1 MEMLA
6 YSNPVEKKRSR
17 LGSGSGLEPY
27 FMLPLNKQLEA
38 QTVEVIRNTLMQI
51 PEVGAE
57 LGATRRKLDNFYAS
71 YTRDGSIY
79 LVLIDGRT
87 ESVVG
92 GVGIVSFAGLDPSEG
107 IGEIRELVVDMS
119 YRRQG
124 LGLKLLQ
131 AAFDTAL
138 SLKYKRLYLEAT
150 EQMSHA
156 QALFLRFGFQPVS
169 LQQRDTTQRNLPL
182 IRQSGLHQ
190 PAFYVWEDTAS
201 LTNEPGL
208 PHK

>member
-6 YSNPVEKKRSR
+6 YSNLLERSSSKTS
-17 LGSGSGLEPY
+17 LGLER
-27 FMLPLNKQLEA
+27 FIMLPLNKQLEA
-38 QTVEVIRNTLMQI
+38 QTVEVIRNTLLQM
-51 PEVGAE
+51 PETGAE
-57 LGATRRKLDNFYAS
+57 LGATRRKLDNFYSS

-79 LVLIDGRT
+79 LVLIDSRT
-87 ESVVG
+87 ETVVG
-92 GVGIVSFAGLDPSEG
+92 GVGIVPFAGLDPSEG
-107 IGEIRELVVDMS
+107 IGEIRELAVDMS

-138 SLKYKRLYLEAT
+138 SFKYKRLYLEAT

-169 LQQRDTTQRNLPL
+169 LQQRDKTQRNTPL
-182 IRQSGLHQ
+182 IRQAGPHQ
-190 PAFYVWEDTAS
+190 PAFYVWEDAS
-201 LTNEPGL
+201 SFTNERARQ
-208 PHK
+208 HK

>member
-6 YSNPVEKKRSR
+6 YSNS
-17 LGSGSGLEPY
+17 LEHNSSQASSSLER
-27 FMLPLNKQLEA
+27 FILLPLNKQLEA
-38 QTVEVIRNTLMQI
+38 QTVEVIRNTLMQM
-51 PEVGAE
+51 PEAGAE
-57 LGATRRKLDNFYAS
+57 LGATRRKLDNFYSS
-71 YTRDGSIY
+71 YVRDGSIY
-79 LVLIDGRT
+79 LVLMDSRS
-87 ESVVG
+87 ERVVG
-92 GVGIVSFAGLDPSEG
+92 GVGLVPFAGLDPAEG
-107 IGEIRELVVDMS
+107 IGEIRELAVDMP

-169 LQQRDTTQRNLPL
+169 LQQRETTQRNAPI
-182 IRQSGLHQ
+182 IRQTGHHQ
-190 PAFYVWEDTAS
+190 PAFYVWEDTSS
-201 LTNEPGL
+201 LTNELAL
-208 PHK
+208 PHR